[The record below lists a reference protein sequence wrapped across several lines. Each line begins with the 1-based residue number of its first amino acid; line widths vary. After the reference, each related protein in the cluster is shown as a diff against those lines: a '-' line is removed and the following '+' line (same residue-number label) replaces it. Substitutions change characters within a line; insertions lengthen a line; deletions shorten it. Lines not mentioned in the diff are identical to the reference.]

1 MNILL
6 LGKPGAGKGSV
17 AKEFKEKMNIIHLST
32 GDIFRNEIQT
42 KTELG
47 ILADSYISKGL
58 LVPDEVTNEII
69 RSVLKKNPE
78 GNYLFDGYPRTVNQ
92 AKFLK
97 GAMAELGMKLDGV
110 FDLETSD
117 ELVIVRLSSRRVCK
131 TCGMIYNTRNHNPKV
146 DGVCDVCGGKIIQ
159 RADDKEEAIKERLKV
174 YNAQTKPLIEYYTN
188 EGLLHTVDSTKDS
201 DELFKD
207 ILNII
212 NG

>member
-17 AKEFKEKMNIIHLST
+17 AKEFKEKMNIVHLST
-32 GDIFRNEIQT
+32 GDIFRNEIHE
-42 KTELG
+42 KAELG
-47 ILADSYISKGL
+47 LLADSYISKGL

-69 RSVLKKNPE
+69 RSVLKKDPTN
-78 GNYLFDGYPRTVNQ
+78 NYLFDGYPRTVNQ

-97 GAMAELGMKLDGV
+97 SAMAELGMKLDGV

-146 DGVCDVCGGKIIQ
+146 EGVCDVCGGKIIQ

-174 YNAQTKPLIEYYTN
+174 YNAQTKPLIEYYRN
-188 EGLLHTVDSTKDS
+188 EGLLHSVDSTKDS
-201 DELFKD
+201 PELFED

>member
-17 AKEFKEKMNIIHLST
+17 AKEFKEKMNIVHLST
-32 GDIFRNEIQT
+32 GDIFRNEIHE

-47 ILADSYISKGL
+47 LLADSYISKGL

-69 RSVLKKNPE
+69 RSVLKKDPTK
-78 GNYLFDGYPRTVNQ
+78 NYLFDGYPRTVNQ

-97 GAMAELGMKLDGV
+97 SAMAELGMKLDGV

-146 DGVCDVCGGKIIQ
+146 EGVCDVCGGKIIQ

-174 YNAQTKPLIEYYTN
+174 YNAQTKPLIEYYAN
-188 EGLLHTVDSTKDS
+188 EGLLHSVDSTKDS
-201 DELFKD
+201 PELFED

>member
-32 GDIFRNEIQT
+32 GDIFRNEIHE

-47 ILADSYISKGL
+47 LLADSYISKGL

-69 RSVLKKNPE
+69 RSVLKKDPTK
-78 GNYLFDGYPRTVNQ
+78 NYLFDGYPRTVNQ

-97 GAMAELGMKLDGV
+97 SAMAELGMKLDGV

-146 DGVCDVCGGKIIQ
+146 EGVCDVCGGKIIQ

-174 YNAQTKPLIEYYTN
+174 YNAQTKPLIEYYRN
-188 EGLLHTVDSTKDS
+188 EGLLHSVDSTKDS
-201 DELFKD
+201 PELFED

>member
-17 AKEFKEKMNIIHLST
+17 AKEFKEKMNIVHLST
-32 GDIFRNEIQT
+32 GDIFRNEIRE

-47 ILADSYISKGL
+47 LLADSYISKGL

-69 RSVLKKNPE
+69 RSVLKKDPTK
-78 GNYLFDGYPRTVNQ
+78 NYLFDGYPRTVNQ

-97 GAMAELGMKLDGV
+97 SAMAELGMKLDGV

-146 DGVCDVCGGKIIQ
+146 EGVCDACGGKIIQ

-174 YNAQTKPLIEYYTN
+174 YNAQTKPLIEYYRN
-188 EGLLHTVDSTKDS
+188 EGLLHSVDSTKDS
-201 DELFKD
+201 PELFED

>member
-17 AKEFKEKMNIIHLST
+17 AKEFKEKMNIVHLST
-32 GDIFRNEIQT
+32 GDIFRNEIHE

-47 ILADSYISKGL
+47 LLADSYISKGL

-69 RSVLKKNPE
+69 RSVLKKDPTN
-78 GNYLFDGYPRTVNQ
+78 NYLFDGYPRTVNQ

-97 GAMAELGMKLDGV
+97 SAMAELGMKLDGV

-146 DGVCDVCGGKIIQ
+146 EGVCDVCGGKIIQ

-174 YNAQTKPLIEYYTN
+174 YNAQTKPLIEYYRN
-188 EGLLHTVDSTKDS
+188 EGLLHSVDSTKDS
-201 DELFKD
+201 PELFED

>member
-97 GAMAELGMKLDGV
+97 EAMAELGMKLDGV

>member
-17 AKEFKEKMNIIHLST
+17 AKEFKEKMNIVHLST
-32 GDIFRNEIQT
+32 GDIFRNEIHE

-47 ILADSYISKGL
+47 LLADSYISKGL

-69 RSVLKKNPE
+69 RSVLKKDPTK
-78 GNYLFDGYPRTVNQ
+78 NYLFDGYPRTVNQ

-97 GAMAELGMKLDGV
+97 SAMAELGMKLDGV

-146 DGVCDVCGGKIIQ
+146 EGVCDVCGGKIIQ

-174 YNAQTKPLIEYYTN
+174 YNAQTKPLIEYYRN
-188 EGLLHTVDSTKDS
+188 EGLLHSVDSTKDS
-201 DELFKD
+201 PELFED

>member
-17 AKEFKEKMNIIHLST
+17 AKEFKEKMNIVHLST
-32 GDIFRNEIQT
+32 GDIFRNEIHE

-47 ILADSYISKGL
+47 LLADSYISKGL

-69 RSVLKKNPE
+69 RSVLKKDPTK
-78 GNYLFDGYPRTVNQ
+78 NYLFDGYPRTVNQ

-97 GAMAELGMKLDGV
+97 SAMAELGMKLDGV

-146 DGVCDVCGGKIIQ
+146 EGVCDVCGGKIIQ

-174 YNAQTKPLIEYYTN
+174 YNAQTKPLIEYYRN
-188 EGLLHTVDSTKDS
+188 EGLLHSVDSTKDS
-201 DELFKD
+201 PELFKD

>member
-17 AKEFKEKMNIIHLST
+17 AKEFKEKMNIVHLST
-32 GDIFRNEIQT
+32 GDIFRNEIRE

-47 ILADSYISKGL
+47 LLADSYISKGL

-69 RSVLKKNPE
+69 RSVLKKDPTK
-78 GNYLFDGYPRTVNQ
+78 NYLFDGYPRTVNQ

-97 GAMAELGMKLDGV
+97 SAMAELGMKLDGV

-146 DGVCDVCGGKIIQ
+146 EGVCDVCGGKIIQ

-174 YNAQTKPLIEYYTN
+174 YNAQTKPLIEYYRN
-188 EGLLHTVDSTKDS
+188 EGLLHSVDSTKDS
-201 DELFKD
+201 PELFED

>member
-17 AKEFKEKMNIIHLST
+17 AKEFKEKMNIVHLST
-32 GDIFRNEIQT
+32 GDIFRNEIHE

-47 ILADSYISKGL
+47 LLADSYISKGL

-69 RSVLKKNPE
+69 RSVLKKDPTN
-78 GNYLFDGYPRTVNQ
+78 NYLFDGYPRTVNQ

-97 GAMAELGMKLDGV
+97 SAMAELGMKLDGV

-146 DGVCDVCGGKIIQ
+146 EGVCDVCGGKIIQ

-174 YNAQTKPLIEYYTN
+174 YNAQTKPLIEYYAN
-188 EGLLHTVDSTKDS
+188 EGLLHSVDSTKDS
-201 DELFKD
+201 PELFED

>member
-17 AKEFKEKMNIIHLST
+17 AKEFKEKMNIVHLST

-69 RSVLKKNPE
+69 RSVLKKDPNSS
-78 GNYLFDGYPRTVNQ
+78 YLFDGYPRTVNQ

-97 GAMAELGMKLDGV
+97 SAMAEMGMKLDGV

-117 ELVIVRLSSRRVCK
+117 ELVIERLSSRRVCK
-131 TCGMIYNTRNHNPKV
+131 TCGTIYNTRNHNPKV
-146 DGVCDVCGGKIIQ
+146 EGVCDVCGGKIIQ
-159 RADDKEEAIKERLKV
+159 RADDRKEAIVERLKV
-174 YNAQTKPLIEYYTN
+174 YNAQTKPLIEYYKN

-201 DELFKD
+201 DELFED

>member
-17 AKEFKEKMNIIHLST
+17 AKEFKEKMNIVHLST
-32 GDIFRNEIQT
+32 GDIFRNEIRE

-47 ILADSYISKGL
+47 LLADSYISKGL

-69 RSVLKKNPE
+69 RSVLKKDPTK
-78 GNYLFDGYPRTVNQ
+78 NYLFDGYPRTVNQ

-97 GAMAELGMKLDGV
+97 SAMAELGMKLDGV

-146 DGVCDVCGGKIIQ
+146 EGVCDVCGGKIIQ

-174 YNAQTKPLIEYYTN
+174 YNAQTKPLIEYYAN
-188 EGLLHTVDSTKDS
+188 EGLLHSVDSTKDS
-201 DELFKD
+201 PELFED